1 MEETC
6 NDCKEKVQDMFA
18 QKMGLDGIEI
28 ERAHLVKHKISDS
41 NSNRP
46 RTIVVK
52 VLQCQQIDGTKYIYK
67 Q

>member
-1 MEETC
+1 
-6 NDCKEKVQDMFA
+6 MFA
-18 QKMGLDGIEI
+18 QKMALDGIEI
-28 ERAHLVKHKISDS
+28 ERVHLVKHNISDS

-52 VLQCQQIDGTKYIYK
+52 VLQCQQIEGRKYIYK

>member
-1 MEETC
+1 
-6 NDCKEKVQDMFA
+6 MFA
-18 QKMGLDGIEI
+18 QKMGLDGIKI
-28 ERAHLVKHKISDS
+28 ERAHLVKHNISDS